1 MSVRS
6 NMNDLIFYFKFSART
21 IRLKNKHH
29 RVFAFLKFIRMWHKR
44 ALLFLILLFSV
55 LTPQCVLAHYES
67 APKSYYLH
75 QKLLNYVQLT
85 EDKTSILSGQ
95 WLFYPQQL
103 IQEPSA
109 VLASNTVEL
118 PASFK
123 DLVGNTN
130 TFGTFIGHFQIPK
143 EFLGRRIAI
152 WIPNQYGAYR
162 VFLNGDPL
170 VRVGTVGADASHHET
185 ENAPRI
191 AYFVPESEYF
201 TLTIQASSF
210 QSLQGGLKN
219 PMKIGLGRTIEQEY
233 QRLMMSIAM
242 ICGAVLGIGLFTL
255 MFSAFSLANGG
266 NTKRI
271 FIFGIFI
278 VFLALHNLFSPPYAY
293 TTFLNLSWSWGIR
306 LEYLFSFLAILFFL
320 SYMFLLSSRYL
331 HRWVYSAAMLLL
343 SFNIGVTL
351 WAEPT
356 IFQQFA
362 FYSSFFFVLILAN
375 FAYGFY
381 QTLRSGEH
389 YSKINFWA
397 VIILCGTFIHDF
409 LLTLNLVNSI
419 HLSFISTSVYALLI
433 MFQQARNY
441 AYHNL
446 RIERLNQKLIHLN
459 NSLDL
464 KVQERTEQLSLLNE
478 KLEIQI
484 KTDALTGAY
493 NRRALNEEIQRL
505 YFETL
510 QNKRH
515 IVVFAML
522 DVDYFKKYND
532 HYGHLKGDQI
542 LRNLVKVLQNTLPK
556 NAFVARYGGEEFAIL
571 LHDIPHPAIAPLMQK
586 VLQAVR
592 DADFEHVAREDH
604 KQYVTLSMGV
614 AWMTREQAYT
624 HVDDFMKAAD
634 ANLYQA
640 KHAGRDQVVIQT

>member
-21 IRLKNKHH
+21 IRLKNKHN

-55 LTPQCVLAHYES
+55 LTPQCVLAQYES

-85 EDKTSILSGQ
+85 EDQPSILSGQ

-130 TFGTFIGHFQIPK
+130 TYGTFIGHFQIPK

-170 VRVGTVGADASHHET
+170 VRVGTVGVDASHHET

-219 PMKIGLGRTIEQEY
+219 PMKIGLSRTINQQY

-242 ICGAVLGIGLFTL
+242 ISGAVLGVGLFTL

-266 NTKRI
+266 KTKLM
-271 FIFGIFI
+271 FIFGLFI

-515 IVVFAML
+515 ILVFAML

-592 DADFEHVAREDH
+592 DAAFEHVAREDY

>member
-21 IRLKNKHH
+21 IRLKNKHN

-55 LTPQCVLAHYES
+55 LTPQCVLAQYES

-85 EDKTSILSGQ
+85 EDQPSILSGQ

-130 TFGTFIGHFQIPK
+130 TYGTFIGHFQIPK

-515 IVVFAML
+515 ILVFAML

>member
-1 MSVRS
+1 MSLRS

-21 IRLKNKHH
+21 IRLKNKHN

-55 LTPQCVLAHYES
+55 LTPQCVLAQYES
-67 APKSYYLH
+67 APKSYYPH

-242 ICGAVLGIGLFTL
+242 ISGAVLGIGLFTL

-266 NTKRI
+266 KTKLM
-271 FIFGIFI
+271 FILGLFI

-459 NSLDL
+459 SSLDL

>member
-1 MSVRS
+1 
-6 NMNDLIFYFKFSART
+6 
-21 IRLKNKHH
+21 
-29 RVFAFLKFIRMWHKR
+29 MWHKR

-55 LTPQCVLAHYES
+55 LTPQCVLAQYES
-67 APKSYYLH
+67 APSYYLH

-170 VRVGTVGADASHHET
+170 VRVGTVGVDASHHET

-219 PMKIGLGRTIEQEY
+219 PMKIGLSRTINQQY

-242 ICGAVLGIGLFTL
+242 ISGAVLGVGLFTL

-266 NTKRI
+266 KTKLM
-271 FIFGIFI
+271 FIFGLFI

-306 LEYLFSFLAILFFL
+306 LEYLFSFIAILFFL

-343 SFNIGVTL
+343 SFNIGVML

-381 QTLRSGEH
+381 QTLRSGDH

-409 LLTLNLVNSI
+409 LLMLNLVNTI
-419 HLSFISTSVYALLI
+419 HLSFISPSVYALLI

-484 KTDALTGAY
+484 NTDALTEAY

-515 IVVFAML
+515 ILVFAML

>member
-1 MSVRS
+1 MLVRS

-21 IRLKNKHH
+21 IRLKNKHN

-44 ALLFLILLFSV
+44 ALLFLILLCSV
-55 LTPQCVLAHYES
+55 LTPQCVLAQYES

-85 EDKTSILSGQ
+85 EDQPSILSGQ

-130 TFGTFIGHFQIPK
+130 TYGTFIGHFQIPK

-242 ICGAVLGIGLFTL
+242 ISGAVLGVGLFTL

-266 NTKRI
+266 KTKLM
-271 FIFGIFI
+271 FIFGLFI

-306 LEYLFSFLAILFFL
+306 LEYLFSFIAILFFL

-409 LLTLNLVNSI
+409 LLMLNLVNSI

-459 NSLDL
+459 SSLDL

-515 IVVFAML
+515 ILVFAML

>member
-1 MSVRS
+1 
-6 NMNDLIFYFKFSART
+6 
-21 IRLKNKHH
+21 
-29 RVFAFLKFIRMWHKR
+29 MWHKR
-44 ALLFLILLFSV
+44 ALLFLILLCNV
-55 LTPQCVLAHYES
+55 LTPPCVLAQYES

-85 EDKTSILSGQ
+85 EDQPSILSGQ

-130 TFGTFIGHFQIPK
+130 TYGTFIGHFQIPK

-242 ICGAVLGIGLFTL
+242 ISGAVLGVCLFTL

-266 NTKRI
+266 KTKLM
-271 FIFGIFI
+271 FIFGLFI

-306 LEYLFSFLAILFFL
+306 LEYLFSFIAILFFL

-409 LLTLNLVNSI
+409 LLMLNLVNSI

-515 IVVFAML
+515 ILVFAML

-592 DADFEHVAREDH
+592 DAAFEHVAREDH

>member
-21 IRLKNKHH
+21 IRLKNKHK

-55 LTPQCVLAHYES
+55 LTPQCVLAQYES

-85 EDKTSILSGQ
+85 EDQPSILSGQ

-130 TFGTFIGHFQIPK
+130 TYGTFIGHFQIPK

-219 PMKIGLGRTIEQEY
+219 PMKIGLARTIEQEY

-356 IFQQFA
+356 IFQQLA

-381 QTLRSGEH
+381 PLERKTSW
-389 YSKINFWA
+389 F
-397 VIILCGTFIHDF
+397 
-409 LLTLNLVNSI
+409 
-419 HLSFISTSVYALLI
+419 ST
-433 MFQQARNY
+433 
-441 AYHNL
+441 
-446 RIERLNQKLIHLN
+446 RI
-459 NSLDL
+459 
-464 KVQERTEQLSLLNE
+464 
-478 KLEIQI
+478 
-484 KTDALTGAY
+484 
-493 NRRALNEEIQRL
+493 
-505 YFETL
+505 
-510 QNKRH
+510 
-515 IVVFAML
+515 
-522 DVDYFKKYND
+522 
-532 HYGHLKGDQI
+532 
-542 LRNLVKVLQNTLPK
+542 
-556 NAFVARYGGEEFAIL
+556 
-571 LHDIPHPAIAPLMQK
+571 
-586 VLQAVR
+586 
-592 DADFEHVAREDH
+592 
-604 KQYVTLSMGV
+604 
-614 AWMTREQAYT
+614 
-624 HVDDFMKAAD
+624 
-634 ANLYQA
+634 
-640 KHAGRDQVVIQT
+640 

>member
-6 NMNDLIFYFKFSART
+6 NMNDLNFYFKFSART
-21 IRLKNKHH
+21 IRLKNKHK

-55 LTPQCVLAHYES
+55 LTPQCVLAQNES

-162 VFLNGDPL
+162 VFLNGNPL
-170 VRVGTVGADASHHET
+170 MRVGTVGVDASHHET

-219 PMKIGLGRTIEQEY
+219 PMKIGLSRTINQQY

-242 ICGAVLGIGLFTL
+242 ISGAVLGVGLFTL

-356 IFQQFA
+356 IFQQLA

-510 QNKRH
+510 QSKRH
-515 IVVFAML
+515 ILVFAML

-634 ANLYQA
+634 VNLYQA

>member
-1 MSVRS
+1 MLVRS
-6 NMNDLIFYFKFSART
+6 KMNDLIFYFKFSART

-55 LTPQCVLAHYES
+55 LTPQCVLAQYES
-67 APKSYYLH
+67 APKSYYPH

-409 LLTLNLVNSI
+409 LLMLNLVNSI

>member
-1 MSVRS
+1 MSLRS

-21 IRLKNKHH
+21 IRLKNKHN

-55 LTPQCVLAHYES
+55 LTPQCVLAQYES

-130 TFGTFIGHFQIPK
+130 TYGTFIGHFQIPK

-556 NAFVARYGGEEFAIL
+556 NAFVARYGGEEFAII
-571 LHDIPHPAIAPLMQK
+571 LHDVPHAVVLN
-586 VLQAVR
+586 VLQQVLNAVR
-592 DADFEHVAREDH
+592 KKHFEHLNRPDP
-604 KQYVTLSMGV
+604 KQRS
-614 AWMTREQAYT
+614 
-624 HVDDFMKAAD
+624 AA
-634 ANLYQA
+634 NMPKLL
-640 KHAGRDQVVIQT
+640 

>member
-1 MSVRS
+1 MLVRS

-21 IRLKNKHH
+21 IRLKNKHN

-55 LTPQCVLAHYES
+55 LTPQCVLAQYES

-85 EDKTSILSGQ
+85 EDQPSILSGQ

-130 TFGTFIGHFQIPK
+130 TYGTFIGHFQIPK

>member
-1 MSVRS
+1 MLVRS
-6 NMNDLIFYFKFSART
+6 NMNDLNFYFKFSART
-21 IRLKNKHH
+21 IRLKNKHN

-55 LTPQCVLAHYES
+55 LTPQCVLAQYES

-85 EDKTSILSGQ
+85 EDQPSILSGQ

-130 TFGTFIGHFQIPK
+130 TYGTFIGHFQIPK

-242 ICGAVLGIGLFTL
+242 ISGAVLGVGLFTL

-266 NTKRI
+266 KTKLM
-271 FIFGIFI
+271 FIFGLFI

-306 LEYLFSFLAILFFL
+306 LEYLFSFIAILFFL

-409 LLTLNLVNSI
+409 LLMLNLVNSI

-510 QNKRH
+510 QSKRH

>member
-21 IRLKNKHH
+21 IRLKNKHN

-55 LTPQCVLAHYES
+55 LTPQCVLAQYES

-85 EDKTSILSGQ
+85 EDQPSILSGQ

>member
-1 MSVRS
+1 
-6 NMNDLIFYFKFSART
+6 
-21 IRLKNKHH
+21 
-29 RVFAFLKFIRMWHKR
+29 MWHKR

-55 LTPQCVLAHYES
+55 LTPQCVLAQYES
-67 APKSYYLH
+67 APSYYLH
-75 QKLLNYVQLT
+75 QKLLNYVQFT

-152 WIPNQYGAYR
+152 WIPHQYGAYR

-170 VRVGTVGADASHHET
+170 VRVGTVGVDASHHET

-219 PMKIGLGRTIEQEY
+219 PMKIGLSRTINQQY

-242 ICGAVLGIGLFTL
+242 ISGAVLGVGLFTL

-266 NTKRI
+266 KTKLM
-271 FIFGIFI
+271 FIFGLFI

-306 LEYLFSFLAILFFL
+306 LEYLFSFIAILFFL

-343 SFNIGVTL
+343 SFNIGVLL

-409 LLTLNLVNSI
+409 LLMLNLVNTI
-419 HLSFISTSVYALLI
+419 HLSFISPSVYALLI

-484 KTDALTGAY
+484 NTDALTEAY

-515 IVVFAML
+515 ILVFAML

-532 HYGHLKGDQI
+532 YYGHLKGDQI

-571 LHDIPHPAIAPLMQK
+571 LHDIPQPAIAPLMQK

>member
-55 LTPQCVLAHYES
+55 LTPQCVLAQYES

-85 EDKTSILSGQ
+85 EDQPSILSGQ

-242 ICGAVLGIGLFTL
+242 ISGAVLGVGLFTL

-266 NTKRI
+266 KTKLM
-271 FIFGIFI
+271 FIFGLFI

-409 LLTLNLVNSI
+409 LLMLNLVNSI

-484 KTDALTGAY
+484 KTDALTGVY

-510 QNKRH
+510 QSKRH

>member
-21 IRLKNKHH
+21 IRLKNKHK

-55 LTPQCVLAHYES
+55 LTPQCVLAQYES

-130 TFGTFIGHFQIPK
+130 TYGTFIGHFQIPK

-459 NSLDL
+459 SSLDL

>member
-21 IRLKNKHH
+21 IRLKNKHK

-55 LTPQCVLAHYES
+55 LTPQCVLAQYES

-75 QKLLNYVQLT
+75 QKLLNYVQLS
-85 EDKTSILSGQ
+85 EDQPSILSGQ

-118 PASFK
+118 PASFE
-123 DLVGNTN
+123 DLMGNAN
-130 TFGTFIGHFQIPK
+130 TYGTFIGHFQIPK

-242 ICGAVLGIGLFTL
+242 ISGAVLGVGLFTL

-306 LEYLFSFLAILFFL
+306 LEYLFSFIAILFFL

-409 LLTLNLVNSI
+409 LLMLNLVNSI

-571 LHDIPHPAIAPLMQK
+571 LHDIPQPAIAPLMQK

>member
-21 IRLKNKHH
+21 IRLKNKHK

-55 LTPQCVLAHYES
+55 LTPQCVLAQYES

-85 EDKTSILSGQ
+85 EDQPSILSGQ

-130 TFGTFIGHFQIPK
+130 TYGTFIGHFQIPK

>member
-21 IRLKNKHH
+21 IRLKNKHN

-55 LTPQCVLAHYES
+55 LTPQCVLAQYES

-85 EDKTSILSGQ
+85 EDQPSILSGQ

-130 TFGTFIGHFQIPK
+130 TYGTFIGHFQIPK

-170 VRVGTVGADASHHET
+170 VRVGTVGVDASHHET

-242 ICGAVLGIGLFTL
+242 ISGAVLGVGLFTL

-306 LEYLFSFLAILFFL
+306 LEYLFSFFAILFFL

-515 IVVFAML
+515 ILVFAML

-592 DADFEHVAREDH
+592 DAAFEHVAREDY

-614 AWMTREQAYT
+614 AWMTRERAYT

>member
-1 MSVRS
+1 M
-6 NMNDLIFYFKFSART
+6 
-21 IRLKNKHH
+21 
-29 RVFAFLKFIRMWHKR
+29 
-44 ALLFLILLFSV
+44 
-55 LTPQCVLAHYES
+55 
-67 APKSYYLH
+67 
-75 QKLLNYVQLT
+75 
-85 EDKTSILSGQ
+85 
-95 WLFYPQQL
+95 
-103 IQEPSA
+103 
-109 VLASNTVEL
+109 
-118 PASFK
+118 
-123 DLVGNTN
+123 
-130 TFGTFIGHFQIPK
+130 
-143 EFLGRRIAI
+143 
-152 WIPNQYGAYR
+152 
-162 VFLNGDPL
+162 
-170 VRVGTVGADASHHET
+170 RVGTVGADASSHQT

-219 PMKIGLGRTIEQEY
+219 PMKIGLSRTINQQY

-266 NTKRI
+266 KTKRI

-278 VFLALHNLFSPPYAY
+278 VFLALHNLFSAPYAY

-592 DADFEHVAREDH
+592 DAAFEHVAREDY

-614 AWMTREQAYT
+614 AWMTRERAYT

>member
-21 IRLKNKHH
+21 IRLKNKHK

-55 LTPQCVLAHYES
+55 LTPQCVLAQYES
-67 APKSYYLH
+67 APKSYYPH

-266 NTKRI
+266 KTKRI

-278 VFLALHNLFSPPYAY
+278 VFLALHNLFSAPYAY

-331 HRWVYSAAMLLL
+331 HRWVFSAAMLLL

-356 IFQQFA
+356 IFQQLA

-381 QTLRSGEH
+381 QTLHSGED

-515 IVVFAML
+515 ILVFAML

>member
-1 MSVRS
+1 
-6 NMNDLIFYFKFSART
+6 
-21 IRLKNKHH
+21 
-29 RVFAFLKFIRMWHKR
+29 MWHKR

-55 LTPQCVLAHYES
+55 LTPQCVLAQYES
-67 APKSYYLH
+67 APSYYLH
-75 QKLLNYVQLT
+75 QKLLNYVQFT

-143 EFLGRRIAI
+143 EILGRRIAI
-152 WIPNQYGAYR
+152 WIPHQYGAYR

-170 VRVGTVGADASHHET
+170 VRVGTVGVDASHHET

-219 PMKIGLGRTIEQEY
+219 PMKIGLSRTINQQY

-242 ICGAVLGIGLFTL
+242 ISGAVLGVGLFTL

-266 NTKRI
+266 KTKLM
-271 FIFGIFI
+271 FIFGLFI
-278 VFLALHNLFSPPYAY
+278 VFLALHNVFSPPYAY

-306 LEYLFSFLAILFFL
+306 LEYLFSFIAILFFL

-343 SFNIGVTL
+343 SFNIGVML

-409 LLTLNLVNSI
+409 LLMLNLVNTI
-419 HLSFISTSVYALLI
+419 HLSFISPSVYALLI

-484 KTDALTGAY
+484 NTDALTEAY

-515 IVVFAML
+515 ILVFAML

-532 HYGHLKGDQI
+532 YYGHLKGDQI

-571 LHDIPHPAIAPLMQK
+571 LHDIPQPAIAPLMQK

>member
-1 MSVRS
+1 
-6 NMNDLIFYFKFSART
+6 MNDLIFYFKFSART
-21 IRLKNKHH
+21 IRLKNKHN
-29 RVFAFLKFIRMWHKR
+29 RVFAFLNFTQMWHKC
-44 ALLFLILLFSV
+44 ALLFFILLCSV
-55 LTPQCVLAHYES
+55 LTPPCVLAQYES
-67 APKSYYLH
+67 APKSYYQH
-75 QKLLNYVQLT
+75 QELLNSVQFT
-85 EDKTSILSGQ
+85 EDESSILTGR

-109 VLASNTVEL
+109 VLASNTVKL

-170 VRVGTVGADASHHET
+170 VRVGTVGIDASHHQT

-219 PMKIGLGRTIEQEY
+219 PMKIGLGRIIEQEY
-233 QRLMMSIAM
+233 QRLMMSIAI

-255 MFSAFSLANGG
+255 MFSVFSLANGG
-266 NTKRI
+266 KTKLM
-271 FIFGIFI
+271 FIFGLFI

-343 SFNIGVTL
+343 SFNIGMTL
-351 WAEPT
+351 WIEPT
-356 IFQQFA
+356 IFQQLA
-362 FYSSFFFVLILAN
+362 FYSSFFFVVILAN

-441 AYHNL
+441 AYHTVH
-446 RIERLNQKLIHLN
+446 IERLNQKLIQLN
-459 NSLDL
+459 SSLDL

-510 QNKRH
+510 QSKPH

-542 LRNLVKVLQNTLPK
+542 LQNLVKVLQDALPK

-571 LHDIPHPAIAPLMQK
+571 LHDIPQPAIAPLMQK

-592 DADFEHVAREDH
+592 DAAFEHVAREDH
-604 KQYVTLSMGV
+604 KQYVTLSIGV
-614 AWMTREQAYT
+614 AWMTRAQAYT

-634 ANLYQA
+634 AYLYQA

>member
-1 MSVRS
+1 
-6 NMNDLIFYFKFSART
+6 
-21 IRLKNKHH
+21 
-29 RVFAFLKFIRMWHKR
+29 MWHKR

-85 EDKTSILSGQ
+85 EDQPSILSGQ

-103 IQEPSA
+103 IQDPSA

-130 TFGTFIGHFQIPK
+130 TYGTFIGHFQIPK

-356 IFQQFA
+356 IFQQLA

-381 QTLRSGEH
+381 QTLRSGED

-409 LLTLNLVNSI
+409 LLMLNLVNSI

-459 NSLDL
+459 SSLDL

-515 IVVFAML
+515 ILVFAML

-542 LRNLVKVLQNTLPK
+542 LQNLVKVLQDILPK

>member
-21 IRLKNKHH
+21 IRLKNKHK

-55 LTPQCVLAHYES
+55 LTPQCVLAQYES

-85 EDKTSILSGQ
+85 EDQPSILSGQ

-130 TFGTFIGHFQIPK
+130 TYGTFIGHFQIPK

-459 NSLDL
+459 SSLDL

-542 LRNLVKVLQNTLPK
+542 LQNLVKVLQNTLPK

>member
-1 MSVRS
+1 MLVRS

-21 IRLKNKHH
+21 IRLKNKHN

-55 LTPQCVLAHYES
+55 LTPQCVLAQYES
-67 APKSYYLH
+67 APKSYYPH

-85 EDKTSILSGQ
+85 EDQPSILSGQ

-130 TFGTFIGHFQIPK
+130 TYGTFIGHFQIPK